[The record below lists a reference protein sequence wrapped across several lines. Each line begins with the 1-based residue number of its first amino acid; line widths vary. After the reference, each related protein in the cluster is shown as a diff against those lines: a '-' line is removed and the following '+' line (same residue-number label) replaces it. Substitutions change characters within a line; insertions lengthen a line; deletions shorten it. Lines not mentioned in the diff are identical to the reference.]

1 MAGVPEPRG
10 GALPADELPRMS
22 LLDHLEDLRKRIVY
36 SVASLFVAMLGCFH
50 WAPEICRFF
59 ARPIYERHLL
69 PEGQKLAFL
78 GVTDAFLLYVK
89 TALLAGAFLAAPVIL
104 YQVWAFISPGLYP
117 KERRWA
123 APFVFLGWGFF
134 IAGGVFAYLVAFPF
148 AVEFLLAMGKDFMPV
163 ITAEKYYGLLLTIML
178 GLGLMFELP
187 IVLVLL
193 AKIGLVTPRFLMRN
207 FRWAVLAIFVVSA
220 IITPTSDIVN
230 LCIFA
235 VADDRPLPG
244 RHRRRLAGD
253 ARQRGGELSRSRP
266 ARRTLR
272 TVGPATP
279 PAAVEPD
286 PLFGMAADLG
296 LDRRGHE
303 RRRGGGIGGQGELGL
318 NSRHMVAVA
327 RRSMKAGSTAASKRR
342 ASSAAPTGVHAG
354 RPKNS
359 TKTPSTFVSWSISM
373 PRAPAPAQRS
383 EERARRAGRSADDRP
398 GAEAGAQV
406 EQHRLQSRLVDL
418 ARHHEHPEARARSGR
433 RREAPSFRSAR

>member
-1 MAGVPEPRG
+1 MAAVPEPRG

-36 SVASLFVAMLGCFH
+36 SAAALFVAMLGCFH

-59 ARPIYERHLL
+59 ARPIYERNLL

-78 GVTDAFLLYVK
+78 GVTDAFLLYFK

-148 AVEFLLAMGKDFMPV
+148 AVEFLLAMGKDFMPL

-207 FRWAVLAIFVVSA
+207 FRWAVLAIFIVSA

-235 VADDRPLPG
+235 LPTIG
-244 RHRRRLAGD
+244 LYLLGTGA
-253 ARQRGGELSRSRP
+253 AWLVTRGK
-266 ARRTLR
+266 
-272 TVGPATP
+272 
-279 PAAVEPD
+279 
-286 PLFGMAADLG
+286 
-296 LDRRGHE
+296 
-303 RRRGGGIGGQGELGL
+303 Q
-318 NSRHMVAVA
+318 
-327 RRSMKAGSTAASKRR
+327 
-342 ASSAAPTGVHAG
+342 
-354 RPKNS
+354 
-359 TKTPSTFVSWSISM
+359 
-373 PRAPAPAQRS
+373 
-383 EERARRAGRSADDRP
+383 
-398 GAEAGAQV
+398 
-406 EQHRLQSRLVDL
+406 
-418 ARHHEHPEARARSGR
+418 PEA
-433 RREAPSFRSAR
+433 

>member
-1 MAGVPEPRG
+1 MAAVPEPRG
-10 GALPADELPRMS
+10 GAQPADELPRMS

-36 SVASLFVAMLGCFH
+36 SLASLFVAMLACFN

-123 APFVFLGWGFF
+123 APFVVLGWGFF

-235 VADDRPLPG
+235 LPTIALYLVG
-244 RHRRRLAGD
+244 TGAAWLVT
-253 ARQRGGELSRSRP
+253 RGK
-266 ARRTLR
+266 
-272 TVGPATP
+272 
-279 PAAVEPD
+279 
-286 PLFGMAADLG
+286 
-296 LDRRGHE
+296 
-303 RRRGGGIGGQGELGL
+303 
-318 NSRHMVAVA
+318 
-327 RRSMKAGSTAASKRR
+327 KAG
-342 ASSAAPTGVHAG
+342 
-354 RPKNS
+354 
-359 TKTPSTFVSWSISM
+359 
-373 PRAPAPAQRS
+373 
-383 EERARRAGRSADDRP
+383 
-398 GAEAGAQV
+398 
-406 EQHRLQSRLVDL
+406 
-418 ARHHEHPEARARSGR
+418 
-433 RREAPSFRSAR
+433 

>member
-1 MAGVPEPRG
+1 
-10 GALPADELPRMS
+10 MS

-36 SVASLFVAMLGCFH
+36 SAAALFVAMLACFN
-50 WAPEICRFF
+50 WAAEICRFF
-59 ARPIYERHLL
+59 ARPIYERNLL

-134 IAGGVFAYLVAFPF
+134 VGGGVFAYLVAFPF
-148 AVEFLLAMGKDFMPV
+148 AVEFLLAMGKDFMPL

-207 FRWAVLAIFVVSA
+207 FRWAVLAIFIVSA

-235 VADDRPLPG
+235 LPTIALYLVG
-244 RHRRRLAGD
+244 TGAAWLVT
-253 ARQRGGELSRSRP
+253 RGKE
-266 ARRTLR
+266 
-272 TVGPATP
+272 
-279 PAAVEPD
+279 
-286 PLFGMAADLG
+286 
-296 LDRRGHE
+296 
-303 RRRGGGIGGQGELGL
+303 
-318 NSRHMVAVA
+318 
-327 RRSMKAGSTAASKRR
+327 
-342 ASSAAPTGVHAG
+342 
-354 RPKNS
+354 
-359 TKTPSTFVSWSISM
+359 
-373 PRAPAPAQRS
+373 
-383 EERARRAGRSADDRP
+383 
-398 GAEAGAQV
+398 AE
-406 EQHRLQSRLVDL
+406 S
-418 ARHHEHPEARARSGR
+418 
-433 RREAPSFRSAR
+433 